1 MNSVKPTPPADN
13 VYRAL
18 PKQKDRR
25 IRYIPVDEIAP
36 NPMQPRIEFD
46 DASLD
51 ALSESIR
58 RYGFI
63 QPITVKKRPV
73 KSITVNGQTV
83 STEKYELVSGERRY
97 RAARRI
103 GLKTVPCILMTVDVS
118 SSALIALTE
127 NLQREDLNFFEEA
140 SAIHNLLIIT
150 GATQSALARQLSISQ
165 SALANKLRL
174 LALSDDEKKQILSN
188 SLTERHARAFI
199 RIKDPSVR
207 ARMIDRAVKKNLSAA
222 ECENEISAL
231 LAEKEKPPA
240 PSPKPKRIS
249 LVRDI
254 NFFLNSVNRAVS
266 LFSESGVQIKKE
278 TKDLGDC
285 IEIVLN
291 VKKA

>member
-1 MNSVKPTPPADN
+1 MN
-13 VYRAL
+13 RL
-18 PKQKDRR
+18 P
-25 IRYIPVDEIAP
+25 
-36 NPMQPRIEFD
+36 
-46 DASLD
+46 
-51 ALSESIR
+51 
-58 RYGFI
+58 
-63 QPITVKKRPV
+63 
-73 KSITVNGQTV
+73 
-83 STEKYELVSGERRY
+83 RY
-97 RAARRI
+97 RLEGDGR
-103 GLKTVPCILMTVDVS
+103 VQ
-118 SSALIALTE
+118 LIKYGGPVAQAE
-127 NLQREDLNFFEEA
+127 IQ
-140 SAIHNLLIIT
+140 IT
-150 GATQSALARQLSISQ
+150 HLYKNHSCRQQ
-165 SALANKLRL
+165 KKEC
-174 LALSDDEKKQILSN
+174 DDEKKQILSN

-207 ARMIDRAVKKNLSAA
+207 ARMIDRAVKKNLSAV

>member
-1 MNSVKPTPPADN
+1 M
-13 VYRAL
+13 
-18 PKQKDRR
+18 
-25 IRYIPVDEIAP
+25 
-36 NPMQPRIEFD
+36 
-46 DASLD
+46 
-51 ALSESIR
+51 
-58 RYGFI
+58 
-63 QPITVKKRPV
+63 
-73 KSITVNGQTV
+73 
-83 STEKYELVSGERRY
+83 
-97 RAARRI
+97 
-103 GLKTVPCILMTVDVS
+103 
-118 SSALIALTE
+118 
-127 NLQREDLNFFEEA
+127 
-140 SAIHNLLIIT
+140 
-150 GATQSALARQLSISQ
+150 
-165 SALANKLRL
+165 
-174 LALSDDEKKQILSN
+174 SDDEKKQILSN

-285 IEIVLN
+285 YRN
-291 VKKA
+291 SSHVKKA

>member
-36 NPMQPRIEFD
+36 NPMQPRTEFD

-140 SAIHNLLIIT
+140 SAIHNLLVIT

-174 LALSDDEKKQILSN
+174 LAL
-188 SLTERHARAFI
+188 
-199 RIKDPSVR
+199 
-207 ARMIDRAVKKNLSAA
+207 
-222 ECENEISAL
+222 
-231 LAEKEKPPA
+231 
-240 PSPKPKRIS
+240 
-249 LVRDI
+249 
-254 NFFLNSVNRAVS
+254 
-266 LFSESGVQIKKE
+266 
-278 TKDLGDC
+278 
-285 IEIVLN
+285 
-291 VKKA
+291 

>member
-36 NPMQPRIEFD
+36 NPMQPRTEFD

-150 GATQSALARQLSISQ
+150 GATQ